1 MSTQNKLAKSA
12 GKNLFLLAIPKAGCY
27 NANMYLMNKQMSVKK
42 TQPCND
48 VQVVLIDLKVAGG
61 KGREKL

>member
-1 MSTQNKLAKSA
+1 M
-12 GKNLFLLAIPKAGCY
+12 LAIPKAGCY

-42 TQPCND
+42 AQPCND
-48 VQVVLIDLKVAGG
+48 AQGVLIDLKVAGG